1 MATLKREIRH
11 RILPEVQRNEAI
23 YMLEEEVG

>member
-11 RILPEVQRNEAI
+11 RIVPEVQRNEAI
-23 YMLEEEVG
+23 YKLKEEVG